1 MADGD
6 ITTDRH
12 HYRQPRTTDIHAST
26 QLLGSDFIIIIII
39 IIILADQQKNRRQK
53 KLGQT

>member
-6 ITTDRH
+6 IATDRH
-12 HYRQPRTTDIHAST
+12 HYRQPRTTNIHAST

-39 IIILADQQKNRRQK
+39 ILADQQKSRRQK
-53 KLGQT
+53 N